1 VGDLKNSLAPKWLK
15 NIFMCDLYQLL
26 ITLANFHVGS
36 AFTQQARSETTA
48 TAEEISE
55 KLSHHL
61 KTHIINSRGGQVLCS
76 LGKDINDFIS
86 LNSRYSTMSTED
98 KKICI
103 SEAHEQGRLFLPSL
117 APLMILH
124 GYESLLKP
132 NGTCQIGP
140 DKDLKVNIFIGLAYK
155 AQSLQENTSY
165 RFGR

>member
-1 VGDLKNSLAPKWLK
+1 MCELSQSLS
-15 NIFMCDLYQLL
+15 M
-26 ITLANFHVGS
+26 LAKCYFSNYV
-36 AFTQQARSETTA
+36 TQQARSETTA
-48 TAEEISE
+48 TAAEISE

-86 LNSRYSTMSTED
+86 LNPDYRAMTVEN
-98 KKICI
+98 KKNYI

-117 APLMILH
+117 TPLMLAH
-124 GYESLLKP
+124 GYASLLKP
-132 NGTCQIGP
+132 NGTGQIGP
-140 DKDLKVNIFIGLAYK
+140 DKDLKVNIFIGLADK

>member
-48 TAEEISE
+48 TAAEISE
-55 KLSHHL
+55 KLSTKL
-61 KTHIINSRGGQVLCS
+61 KTHIINSRGGQVRCS
-76 LGKDINDFIS
+76 LGEEINEFIS
-86 LNSRYSTMSTED
+86 LTPGYHAMSMQD
-98 KKICI
+98 KKNHI
-103 SEAHEQGRLFLPSL
+103 SKAHEQGRLFLPSL

-140 DKDLKVNIFIGLAYK
+140 DKDMKVNIFMGLADK
-155 AQSLQENTSY
+155 AQALQEKPSY
-165 RFGR
+165 RFGW